1 MGHACVCPRMVTVAS
16 QFWSY
21 TPPQKKL
28 VFRRPKNENSPL
40 NTECARAHFWIK
52 NLRLNFCPLFWL
64 FLYRKFCHAGVD
76 SRKQQAILLKK
87 VDNFRPKLRFS
98 CFPGDKVD
106 TILSRCSR
114 LSRTSRAPS
123 RLIRPRLINCDAG
136 RDRQMKIFP
145 VFGQLFFRTSSKK
158 FFFSRP
164 ASSCDLRLERSP
176 LPDFIFRATNAGK
189 KQAFLGAT
197 SLCAGLL
204 MGCRSALDS
213 GREKRIFL
221 AMLKQK
227 KWQNPGKSSST
238 PNGRARYLNR
248 LGVVPWSNVQL
259 VG

>member
-1 MGHACVCPRMVTVAS
+1 M
-16 QFWSY
+16 
-21 TPPQKKL
+21 
-28 VFRRPKNENSPL
+28 
-40 NTECARAHFWIK
+40 
-52 NLRLNFCPLFWL
+52 
-64 FLYRKFCHAGVD
+64 YRKFCHAGVD
-76 SRKQQAILLKK
+76 SREQQAILLKK
-87 VDNFRPKLRFS
+87 VDNFRPKLRFP
-98 CFPGDKVD
+98 CLPGDKFD

-123 RLIRPRLINCDAG
+123 RLIRPSTPDQLRCRARPSDEDFPGFWPIIFS
-136 RDRQMKIFP
+136 KI
-145 VFGQLFFRTSSKK
+145 VKK
-158 FFFSRP
+158 NFFSRP
-164 ASSCDLRLERSP
+164 ASTCGLRPERSP

-189 KQAFLGAT
+189 KKAFLGAT
-197 SLCAGLL
+197 SLCGLL

-238 PNGRARYLNR
+238 HNGRARYLNR